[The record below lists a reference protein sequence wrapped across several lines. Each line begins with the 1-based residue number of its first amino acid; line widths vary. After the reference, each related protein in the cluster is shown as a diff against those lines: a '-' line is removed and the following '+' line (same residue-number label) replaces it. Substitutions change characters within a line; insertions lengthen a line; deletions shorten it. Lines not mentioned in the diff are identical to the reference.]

1 MMPYSDSA
9 PCLVVN
15 ADDYGCFACVSRGI
29 IEAAEN
35 GVVTATGVFANM
47 PNFEERVAWLERCGA
62 LDVGVHLNLTDGAP
76 LTERMR
82 EALRRWSGAFP
93 RKLAMAVVILSGTVR
108 SDDVEAE
115 WRAQV
120 ERCRGAGLK
129 LSFLNSH
136 EHLHMLP
143 GLLPVAKR
151 LAADYDIAH
160 VRFPTARFGG
170 TDSTASLVRSAVINV
185 LGALNR
191 RHADGVAAEFIGMEA
206 SGRLTIEYLEN
217 AMPRLRGGAVYELMC
232 HPGRFDPR
240 EVTDPRLLGYHDWE
254 GELRTL
260 TSPAVREMLD
270 RRGVRLIG
278 FRHLGVENDRLV
290 LRAEQ
295 AA

>member
-1 MMPYSDSA
+1 MTPHSDSA

-15 ADDYGCFACVSRGI
+15 ADDYGGFACVSRGI
-29 IEAAEN
+29 IEAAES

-47 PNFEERVAWLERCGA
+47 SSFEERVAWLKQCEE

-82 EALRRWSGAFP
+82 KSLARWSGAFP
-93 RKLAMAVVILSGTVR
+93 RKLAMVMAILSGTVR
-108 SDDVEAE
+108 LDDIEGE

-143 GLLPVAKR
+143 GLLPMAKR

-170 TDSTASLVRSAVINV
+170 ADSMASLVRSAVINV

-191 RHADGVAAEFIGMEA
+191 RHADAVAAGFIGMEA

-217 AMPRLRGGAVYELMC
+217 AMPRLRGGGVYELMC
-232 HPGRFDPR
+232 HPGRFDPQ

-260 TSPAVREMLD
+260 TGPAVRELLD
-270 RRGVRLIG
+270 RCSVRLIG
-278 FRHLGVENDRLV
+278 FRHLGVEGDRLV
-290 LRAEQ
+290 VRAEQ